1 MVDDDTVFREELT
14 RLLDE
19 DGHQVVNSPSVV
31 KAIAELEAR
40 DVDVLLTD
48 LKMPRQGGLELL
60 KEVRHRWP
68 RTLVIVLTGFATV
81 ETAVESMKQGAF
93 DYVRKPFEIKE
104 IQRVLDAAAREL
116 RYAEEGSPGVDPA
129 SLIRKWVSA
138 DHREVLLITDR
149 PVPSRDGVT
158 VLRPDFSNPYRIRE
172 DVDGFVDART
182 RVAVVVES
190 VDRLFATHRREDIV
204 AIVKAVRAKVDDKG
218 PLLLTFDPVRLSAG
232 DVLELRAA
240 ASAQSTHGTLE
251 SLANPLRR
259 AVLRRA
265 AQGPCTFGEAMA
277 AAGLDDE
284 SPKLSFHLRKLQDD
298 GLLSHESDSY
308 RITPR
313 GKEAIDL
320 LERLDSITGDALR
333 SGGVLPRAGN
343 RRALERPDRGA
354 RSRREQ
360 ARRARGELTAPLGSR

>member
-182 RVAVVVES
+182 RRRGGRGERRSPLRDAP
-190 VDRLFATHRREDIV
+190 TGGHRRDRKGRPREGRRQGAVAPDV
-204 AIVKAVRAKVDDKG
+204 RPGAIVR
-218 PLLLTFDPVRLSAG
+218 R
-232 DVLELRAA
+232 
-240 ASAQSTHGTLE
+240 
-251 SLANPLRR
+251 RR
-259 AVLRRA
+259 ARA
-265 AQGPCTFGEAMA
+265 E
-277 AAGLDDE
+277 
-284 SPKLSFHLRKLQDD
+284 
-298 GLLSHESDSY
+298 
-308 RITPR
+308 
-313 GKEAIDL
+313 
-320 LERLDSITGDALR
+320 
-333 SGGVLPRAGN
+333 SGGVRPEHPRNPRVASEPPPSCRPAPCRPRPLHV
-343 RRALERPDRGA
+343 RRGDG
-354 RSRREQ
+354 RS
-360 ARRARGELTAPLGSR
+360 GP